1 MIILFLELVHRSRSS
16 CHLSRMPAAGDHLA
30 QEQVGF
36 ACRTSLP
43 ASAIASREFTGP
55 GRALNL
61 VFAALDVAVV

>member
-1 MIILFLELVHRSRSS
+1 
-16 CHLSRMPAAGDHLA
+16 MPAAGDHLA